1 VPADHMP
8 PGVAPAAVMLQA
20 SRDAQ
25 PKRTSVLQEALAD
38 SETLTLYRM
47 RSES

>member
-8 PGVAPAAVMLQA
+8 PGVAPAAVMMQA

-25 PKRTSVLQEALAD
+25 PKRVG
-38 SETLTLYRM
+38 
-47 RSES
+47 